1 MKIMAGGSSAHASP
15 HARPLGLGKTGGGK
29 SSVVRS
35 GLGSGKMLTGGPM
48 MQYGNKSIGATKFD
62 MSGGKRL
69 ASGRK
74 I

>member
-1 MKIMAGGSSAHASP
+1 MTGGGTTANASP

-35 GLGSGKMLTGGPM
+35 GLGSGTLLQGGRR
-48 MQYGNKSIGATKFD
+48 MQYGNKSIGSAKFD
-62 MSGGKRL
+62 MNGGKRFTG
-69 ASGRK
+69 GRK